1 MEMLPTTQEASPAEG
16 RISAFAEVRAGK
28 MASLRQASEKAFHQ
42 EEGQPRSKF
51 LGASPEK
58 KIQAALCTIQEAY
71 LEKVSGLEQTIESLV
86 KKCSSLESK
95 NEDLEFFSNEL
106 QTRLSASQQNY
117 QGLSVKYETLLNSQN
132 QLVDK
137 YNQLRRYALE
147 LDSFKKKIINLSGPN
162 SVPIETNMIEQSIL
176 IQDNKLVPRTSGSA
190 EKLQNAFRDCNISSP
205 RSKENGAIFK
215 SSAQQVTDR
224 NYAQPSRAET
234 ECHHSEANRQHTTSM
249 AEVYDSS
256 HSIDNGK
263 SRVIDVYER
272 ILADIEP
279 EDYERFSDAIEDY
292 NSNVISHHEAL
303 KIFREI
309 IRNDHD
315 FEDMKVILLETSGS
329 DG

>member
-16 RISAFAEVRAGK
+16 RISAFVEVRAGK

-176 IQDNKLVPRTSGSA
+176 IQDGKLVPRTSGSA

-205 RSKENGAIFK
+205 RGKENVSSMIPFRQRMAKSKRRLLLKFIISSPLIFL
-215 SSAQQVTDR
+215 
-224 NYAQPSRAET
+224 
-234 ECHHSEANRQHTTSM
+234 NRVPYS
-249 AEVYDSS
+249 
-256 HSIDNGK
+256 NLPLN
-263 SRVIDVYER
+263 RLR
-272 ILADIEP
+272 IG
-279 EDYERFSDAIEDY
+279 
-292 NSNVISHHEAL
+292 V
-303 KIFREI
+303 
-309 IRNDHD
+309 
-315 FEDMKVILLETSGS
+315 SGS
-329 DG
+329 FRTY